1 METEIRVRRIELL
14 IENGNEMEE
23 YVKNL
28 SAINEMRDKNG
39 LPALFACA
47 KEERT
52 DLETGKTYSILAVYK
67 MGLGSSPTRPV
78 LVQEVI
84 PVDENGNILQEEH
97 QIKKASAI
105 FHSTSIE
112 KYQKIRGMKLRAQHM
127 NASAGKFKFGKIK
140 RQERSADETA

>member
-23 YVKNL
+23 YVRNL

-52 DLETGKTYSILAVYK
+52 DLETGRTYSVLAVYK
-67 MGLGSSPTRPV
+67 MGIGSSPIRPV

-84 PVDENGNILQEEH
+84 PVDRDGNILQEEH
-97 QIKKASAI
+97 QVKKASAI
-105 FHSTSIE
+105 FHSASIE
-112 KYQKIRGMKLRAQHM
+112 KYQRVRGMKLKAQHM
-127 NASAGKFKFGKIK
+127 NAHAGRFRFAP
-140 RQERSADETA
+140 RRAEDEEN